1 MRIGTWN
8 VEYGVGAEK
17 NARRLR
23 RLREMNCDVW
33 VLTETH
39 DDLDLG
45 ADYQAVSTTPRP
57 NKRAGSR
64 WTTIWSRLPI
74 VKSVAVEDL
83 NRTVAVLLESPVGPL
98 IVFGTVLPWNTDRG
112 ANGLGKGWSEFYR
125 VAPLQSQEWAKLAA
139 TNPGVALCVAGD
151 LNMNLGGP
159 HYYGSAKGRELL
171 RVGLKEAALVCVTES
186 DRMPRGLLMHGPID
200 HICLSA
206 SIAPHTSVVN
216 AWEGTDGDGVRLS
229 DHSGLVVAVNTFIA
243 VV

>member
-33 VLTETH
+33 ILTETH

-112 ANGLGKGWSEFYR
+112 ANGLGKGGRSSIGSR
-125 VAPLQSQEWAKLAA
+125 RCSRKSGRSSQRRIQASRFASRA
-139 TNPGVALCVAGD
+139 T
-151 LNMNLGGP
+151 
-159 HYYGSAKGRELL
+159 S
-171 RVGLKEAALVCVTES
+171 T
-186 DRMPRGLLMHGPID
+186 
-200 HICLSA
+200 
-206 SIAPHTSVVN
+206 
-216 AWEGTDGDGVRLS
+216 
-229 DHSGLVVAVNTFIA
+229 
-243 VV
+243 